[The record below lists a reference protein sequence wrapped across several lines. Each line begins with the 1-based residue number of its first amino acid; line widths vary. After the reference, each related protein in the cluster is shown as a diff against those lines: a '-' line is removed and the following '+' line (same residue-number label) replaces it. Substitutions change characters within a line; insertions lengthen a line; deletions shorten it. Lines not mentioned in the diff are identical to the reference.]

1 MGSVLDI
8 LICTL
13 PARAERFAALE
24 AKLQAQID
32 AEDLVDCVSVL
43 SECDD
48 GELSIGAKRN
58 RLLDR
63 ASADYVCFVDDDD
76 DVAPLGGQDV
86 PYVRLMVDGIRRER
100 GRRVGADTP
109 VPDCVGI
116 VGAVRRTDGTWKSFK
131 HSMAFAVAETRDCYF
146 RPPNH
151 LNPVR
156 LELIRSHGI
165 RFTDKSH
172 GEDSDYAG
180 MIRSLGLV
188 KSEQFVEECAY
199 WYYPSPRHRVVV
211 PGEAPAAPSAGARS
225 DPAQAAGLYGG
236 AGGIRRRAP
245 QPPAQG
251 KIITAEEQREIER
264 RARER
269 MAARRTRG
277 SER

>member
-1 MGSVLDI
+1 MGRVLDI

-13 PARAERFAALE
+13 PARAERFAALA
-24 AKLQAQID
+24 AKLQGQID
-32 AEDLVDCVSVL
+32 AADLGDCVSVL

-48 GELSIGAKRN
+48 GKLSIGAKRN

-76 DVAPLGGQDV
+76 DVAPLGGQEV

-172 GEDSDYAG
+172 GEDSDYSG
-180 MIRSLGLV
+180 MIRSLELL

-199 WYYPSPRHRVVV
+199 WYYPSPAHRVRPLMGGRAV
-211 PGEAPAAPSAGARS
+211 PWAGARS
-225 DPAQAAGLYGG
+225 QPVPLAGFYGG
-236 AGGIRRRAP
+236 AGGIRRS
-245 QPPAQG
+245 PPADQGQG

-264 RARER
+264 QAS
-269 MAARRTRG
+269 RRK
-277 SER
+277 